1 MSTGQVVGKD
11 VPAAVGLRVAM
22 AEGQMEN
29 KGVGS
34 ITAVHA
40 NGGYCSV
47 RWDSGLDD
55 RCLFTGQQ
63 GDFYLALADAS
74 ATTAVVLQ
82 TEAVDS
88 SAQLHKQLLAQ
99 EVAPNPSHS
108 PASWMACPCYAGSR
122 CLPSLAQ
129 VNAAAAQAGYSFRS
143 NPPSPQVVK
152 LRREVAQLR
161 AEQGG
166 ADGSPLSLCPPSRR

>member
-1 MSTGQVVGKD
+1 MSLQVVGKD
-11 VPAAVGLRVAM
+11 VPAAVGMRVVM
-22 AEGQMEN
+22 AEGQMED

-63 GDFYLALADAS
+63 GDFYLALADDT
-74 ATTAVVLQ
+74 ATTAVVIGAQ
-82 TEAVDS
+82 GKEAVDS

-99 EVAPNPSHS
+99 EVAPNQFHS
-108 PASWMACPCYAGSR
+108 EHLGSCVSGWLGVFVWPVWR
-122 CLPSLAQ
+122 MSTLPL
-129 VNAAAAQAGYSFRS
+129 
-143 NPPSPQVVK
+143 
-152 LRREVAQLR
+152 
-161 AEQGG
+161 
-166 ADGSPLSLCPPSRR
+166 PLLDTQCARTHPRHRW